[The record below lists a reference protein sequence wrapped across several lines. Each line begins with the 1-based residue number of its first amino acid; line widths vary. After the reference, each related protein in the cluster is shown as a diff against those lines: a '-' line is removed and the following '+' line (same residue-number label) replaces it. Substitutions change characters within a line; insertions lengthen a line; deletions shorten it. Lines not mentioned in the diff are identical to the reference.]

1 MAKSLQ
7 TRYGKI
13 KKLGWN
19 PRNIETVAFTN
30 LCESIRRNWKFMVA
44 RGIVIDEKNEILG
57 GNQRYTALQTI
68 YEDLKGEVL
77 EENDYSP
84 EEMAVWKTLQ
94 SGRIPDEWVVQVTGW
109 TEDEKKRFNL
119 IDNSPEGISG
129 TFDYET
135 MREEFGINIMAESGI
150 DLSNV
155 QDAQGMEDFQKTAQE
170 KVEESEMGEDSD
182 KNKQFL
188 DARQQMRERGE
199 DSGDVAFHLDLVFQS
214 YEQKLDFLKKTGLEA
229 LYDMFIDGCEFAKKF
244 NIEVLAAPTHVFSPR
259 KPEEKLKKMALPL
272 PEKDVG
278 GGEDA
283 PKEEKASK
291 PKPKEKGEG
300 K

>member
-1 MAKSLQ
+1 MAKALQ
-7 TRYGKI
+7 TRFGKI

-44 RGIVIDEKNEILG
+44 RGIIIDENNEILG

-68 YEDLKGEVL
+68 FEDLKGEVL
-77 EENDYSP
+77 EENDYTP

-94 SGRIPDEWVVQVTGW
+94 SGRIPDDWVVQVKGW
-109 TEDEKKRFNL
+109 TDDEKKRFNL

-170 KVEESEMGEDSD
+170 KVEDSEMGEDSE

-229 LYDMFIDGCEFAKKF
+229 LYDMFIDGCEFANKF
-244 NIEVLAAPTHVFSPR
+244 GIEVIPAPTHVFSPR
-259 KPEEKLKKMALPL
+259 KPEEKLKSMALPL
-272 PEKDVG
+272 PEKSDG
-278 GGEDA
+278 GDEE
-283 PKEEKASK
+283 PKKDKPEK
-291 PKPKEKGEG
+291 PKRNGNG